1 MITLLKNLFLFKNTD
16 FEEISKKYSLEDKIS
31 VIKFADGEE
40 ILSADEKTGGIFVV
54 ADGKG
59 KIISVSKKHDAPLR
73 YIAAGDTFGA
83 ASLYGSGAS
92 HRTKVIAVG
101 HLCAAV
107 LPLEAVTEL
116 IENESEIALNYIKF
130 LSDRV
135 GFLNRKIAAFSA
147 GSAEEKLA
155 LYLLSLPFEN
165 GACTLTESYTDIAKM
180 LDTGRASL
188 YRSIEAFEQNGIIH
202 RDGRK
207 IFLDDAAAL
216 YEMIN

>member
-1 MITLLKNLFLFKNTD
+1 MFTLLKNLFLFKNTD
-16 FEEISKKYSLEDKIS
+16 FEGICNKYSLEERITVRDYD
-31 VIKFADGEE
+31 DGEE
-40 ILSADEKTGGIFVV
+40 ILSADEAVKGIFIVIE
-54 ADGKG
+54 GKG
-59 KIISVSKKHDAPLR
+59 KIISVSKKHEAPLR
-73 YIAAGDTFGA
+73 NLTVGDTFGA

-107 LPLEAVTEL
+107 LPLATVTEL
-116 IENESEIALNYIKF
+116 IENESEIALNYVRF

-165 GACTLTESYTDIAKM
+165 GSCILRESYTDIAKM

-202 RDGRK
+202 RDGRTVY
-207 IFLDDAAAL
+207 LDDAEKL

>member
-1 MITLLKNLFLFKNTD
+1 MITLLKNLILFRNTD
-16 FEEISKKYSLEDKIS
+16 FEEICKKYSLQEKITVKDYEDGK
-31 VIKFADGEE
+31 E
-40 ILSADEKTGGIFVV
+40 ILSADEETQGIFVV
-54 ADGKG
+54 TEGKG
-59 KIISVSKKHDAPLR
+59 KIISVSKKHSAPLR
-73 YIAAGDTFGA
+73 YLSRGDTFGA
-83 ASLYGSGAS
+83 ASLFVSDSS
-92 HRTKVIAVG
+92 HRTKVIACG
-101 HLCAAV
+101 HLSAAV
-107 LPLEAVTEL
+107 LPLDVITEL
-116 IENESEIALNYIKF
+116 IENESEVALNYIRF

-165 GACTLTESYTDIAKM
+165 GAYTLTESYTDIAKM

-202 RDGRK
+202 RDGRR
-207 IFLDDAAAL
+207 IFLDDADAL

>member
-1 MITLLKNLFLFKNTD
+1 MITLLKNLFLFKDTD
-16 FEEISKKYSLEDKIS
+16 FEEICKKYSLEDKIS
-31 VIKFADGEE
+31 VTKYADGEE

-73 YIAAGDTFGA
+73 NLTVGDTFGA

-101 HLCAAV
+101 QLSAAV
-107 LPLEAVTEL
+107 LPLETVTEL
-116 IENESEIALNYIKF
+116 IENESEIALNYIRF

-135 GFLNRKIAAFSA
+135 AFLNRKIAAFSA

-165 GACTLTESYTDIAKM
+165 GACTLAESYTDIAKM